1 MEEQEQTMS
10 DVGETP
16 ETNAR
21 LQAAQRDAAAA
32 RDEAAAANARLQAF
46 MHGVSH
52 DLRAPLRAIDGFAA
66 RLQQA
71 GGTDEAGESIA
82 RIRAATARMGSLID
96 AMVEMA
102 RVGRAALRPARV
114 DVSLLADWSLAELQ
128 DAEPGREVDA
138 TIQPGL
144 EVVGDERLLKSMLAQ
159 LLANAW
165 RFSAARDKVALVVE
179 GERTDDGLRLWISDR
194 GIGFDPAYAGK
205 LFQPFQRLHGVDEGA
220 GHGLGLAIAEQVAA
234 RHGGDIRAR
243 AVEGEGATF
252 EGRRCDLQ
260 AGEAA

>member
-1 MEEQEQTMS
+1 MS

-66 RLQQA
+66 RLGQQA
-71 GGTDEAGESIA
+71 GEADEARESIA

-102 RVGRAALRPARV
+102 RVGRAEQRPARV

-128 DAEPGREVDA
+128 DAEPDREVDA

-144 EVVGDERLLKSMLAQ
+144 QVVGDERLLKSMLAQ

-165 RFSAARDKVALVVE
+165 RFSAARNKVALAVE

-220 GHGLGLAIAEQVAA
+220 GHGLGLAIAEQVAV
-234 RHGGDIRAR
+234 RHGGGIRAR

-252 EGRRCDLQ
+252 EVCLCDLQ